1 MENNKVIG
9 YLLIILLLVTYYT
22 YFVPNYEVTDLNEP
36 KESIK
41 EDEISINADSL
52 VSFSP
57 KLKKANGINP
67 SKQCL
72 HQCKDNAKILT
83 IHKFLSLDRDHI
95 SFT

>member
-41 EDEISINADSL
+41 EDEISI
-52 VSFSP
+52 
-57 KLKKANGINP
+57 KKNRKN
-67 SKQCL
+67 
-72 HQCKDNAKILT
+72 H
-83 IHKFLSLDRDHI
+83 
-95 SFT
+95 